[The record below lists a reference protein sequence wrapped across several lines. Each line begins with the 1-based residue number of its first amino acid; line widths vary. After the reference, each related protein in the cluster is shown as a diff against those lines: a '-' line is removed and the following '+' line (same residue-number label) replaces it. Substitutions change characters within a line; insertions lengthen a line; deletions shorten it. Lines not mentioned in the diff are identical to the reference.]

1 MKIISYDQAKLDK
14 TAVALGKFQ
23 GLHRGHMLLIDKI
36 LSLAAEGMTSVVFT
50 INMPSDRTIYLPEER
65 YSILEDKGVDVVVDC
80 PFTDAFASMSPERF
94 VREVLI
100 DKLHASYV
108 VVGKDFKFGYNR
120 QGDID
125 RLVEFGIKYGFRVI
139 ALDKLSVDDRIV
151 SSSYLRTLIESGDM
165 ESVSRFMGRDYMVSG
180 YVRHGKQLGR
190 TIGFPTINMIPDCSK
205 LLPVC
210 GVYESYLMMDGRRF
224 KGITNI
230 GDNPTTDTD
239 GAIRIETHILDY
251 TGDLYGK
258 KLELYIRRF
267 IRTEKKFHNVDELK
281 QQIERDKENVMHQ

>member
-190 TIGFPTINMIPDCSK
+190 TIGFPTINMIPDRSK

>member
-190 TIGFPTINMIPDCSK
+190 TIGFPTINMIPDRSK

-210 GVYESYLMMDGRRF
+210 GVYESYLMMDGIRF